1 MSMAFGIYLSF
12 SPIGDHL
19 GMVSLP
25 LSYFGWLAG
34 ILLGY
39 CLLTQLE
46 PISKLLTAV
55 DQI

>member
-1 MSMAFGIYLSF
+1 MAFGIYLSF

>member
-1 MSMAFGIYLSF
+1 MAFGIYLSF

-39 CLLTQLE
+39 CLLTQLVKT
-46 PISKLLTAV
+46 IYIRHFGQWL
-55 DQI
+55 